1 MWEKLLG
8 LLNNQEDENYVA
20 PSIAKREARQQ
31 ELASQVADTAEIPKS
46 DKVGKSTLIGYN
58 YLKGLDGDF
67 EDSSKQLRRFINL
80 NRLLRGK
87 YNGKIETTSG
97 EPERDIR
104 GEDSE

>member
-46 DKVGKSTLIGYN
+46 DRDWVHGWIG
-58 YLKGLDGDF
+58 
-67 EDSSKQLRRFINL
+67 
-80 NRLLRGK
+80 
-87 YNGKIETTSG
+87 
-97 EPERDIR
+97 
-104 GEDSE
+104 